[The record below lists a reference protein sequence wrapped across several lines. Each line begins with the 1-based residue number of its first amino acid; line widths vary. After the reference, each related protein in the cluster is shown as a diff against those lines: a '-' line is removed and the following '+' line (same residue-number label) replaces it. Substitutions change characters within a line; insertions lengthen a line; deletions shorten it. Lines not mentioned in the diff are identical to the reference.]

1 MFLPVTVING
11 SRKKYG
17 NHRRN
22 RRMFSVV
29 HITSTN
35 RRRSSRLI
43 RVRLGASVYAHN
55 SLWSCEC
62 NPQHP
67 SLRSHTDLLR
77 SKCVSRLIIGNT
89 PYISVIN
96 VTPLFITD
104 NEDLQTEFSI
114 VGWVLV
120 KLFYN
125 LTSKENIRL
134 EFACCRVH
142 PHCERNVADQSVAWR
157 NGFYS

>member
-22 RRMFSVV
+22 RQMFSVV

-35 RRRSSRLI
+35 RRRWSRLI
-43 RVRLGASVYAHN
+43 QVRLCANLHICVRPQQSCRVAGQ
-55 SLWSCEC
+55 LSCEC

-67 SLRSHTDLLR
+67 SLRSHTDLLQA
-77 SKCVSRLIIGNT
+77 KCVSRLIIGNT

-96 VTPLFITD
+96 ETPLFITD

-114 VGWVLV
+114 V
-120 KLFYN
+120 
-125 LTSKENIRL
+125 
-134 EFACCRVH
+134 
-142 PHCERNVADQSVAWR
+142 
-157 NGFYS
+157 